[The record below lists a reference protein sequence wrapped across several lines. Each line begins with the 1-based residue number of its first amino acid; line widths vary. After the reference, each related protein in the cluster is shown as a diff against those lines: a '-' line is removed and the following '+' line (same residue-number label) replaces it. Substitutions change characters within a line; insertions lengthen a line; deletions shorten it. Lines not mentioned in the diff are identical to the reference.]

1 MRDVLIPLSFDDL
14 WESFSLY
21 PDSRVYGGGTD
32 LLLRLGAQDS
42 PGSPLIC
49 LERLADLQEVR
60 DEGEMVFI
68 GSGCKLGRLLR
79 NTIILSHFPVLA
91 QALSVLGS
99 PPIRNMATI
108 GGNICTASPAGDTLP
123 PLYVLGAAVELKSI
137 ESSRLLPLRRF
148 IKGPGQ
154 VALQPGEILYGIW
167 IRKPER
173 NTIGHFEKVGQR
185 KALAIS
191 VASLAALLTPNRDGV
206 IEHARLAWGSVG
218 PTIITSAEA
227 ERIMTGKPLSHAT
240 LMEASVAAQSSV
252 SPIDDVRASARYRR
266 LVAGNLVMR
275 LLRYASSP
283 YTGSAP

>member
-68 GSGCKLGRLLR
+68 GSGCKLG
-79 NTIILSHFPVLA
+79 TS
-91 QALSVLGS
+91 
-99 PPIRNMATI
+99 
-108 GGNICTASPAGDTLP
+108 
-123 PLYVLGAAVELKSI
+123 VELKSI